1 MIAAIRNKHDQIV
14 KAVTSFLTQQ
24 EAPVY
29 WGLANGR
36 TGAML
41 HLLYAH
47 KHGLLTDFEPF
58 EAAAQELSGIGLQDV
73 DFSYGMG
80 KAGLNWFYQLMFR
93 HELLDQE
100 DTDLLC
106 FDDDY
111 LESFSLAALEA
122 GNYDY
127 LYGGLGAAAYLLYR
141 HGAQKKDF
149 MARVL
154 AMLTERARANHG
166 ALPAFQLMEQRP
178 VPEMVNL
185 GLAHGLPAVIR
196 FCLLC
201 DTQDVCRE
209 ASRSLALQLIRYMR
223 AQVRADKD
231 TCYFPSVV
239 EKGKPA
245 EQDTSRLGWCY
256 GDLGIGFVL
265 YEAGRVW
272 ADDELTAFA
281 LEVLV
286 HTTQRRANAQTLV
299 HDAGFCPGSAGIAHI
314 YNRLWQLSQL
324 PVFRE
329 AADYWMGETLRL
341 AQHADGVAGYKKW
354 DAASNSW
361 VVDYSLIEG
370 VAGIGLVLISY
381 LTGDCSWDYSVMLSD
396 GYS

>member
-106 FDDDY
+106 FDD
-111 LESFSLAALEA
+111 
-122 GNYDY
+122 DY

-299 HDAGFCPGSAGIAHI
+299 HDAGFCHGSAGIAHI